1 MAELKWGAATHPG
14 QIRPDNED
22 SVLAIDGMFVV
33 ADGMGGHEAGEVAS
47 QLAIERLRQDL
58 EDAELPDAT
67 DVVES
72 IAAANGDI
80 FRAAIANPAQHGM
93 GTTLTAI
100 AVIGD
105 RLAGRGAP
113 NIDDNDPAGDTGVVP
128 AEPDEALVLANV
140 GDSRTYLYRH
150 ERLRRVTI
158 DHSYVQELVATGHL
172 TEAEARVHPR
182 RNIVTRALGIE
193 PDVRIDWWT
202 LPLIRGDRFLL
213 CSDGLVDEV
222 EDTLIAAIL
231 QEERDPQVAADRLVR
246 AANEAGGRD
255 NVTVIVLDVL
265 SGDDPP
271 DPTLE
276 VDVVP
281 LWADSESDPTPAGTL
296 TLDADADRAGGEGD
310 GDGAVAPAA
319 AAAPDPAQRRRK
331 RIKGALIAFAAA
343 AVLCVVFVFLAVWAR
358 SGYYVTYGDDDEVLV
373 FHGRTGGV
381 LWFDPTLEVE
391 TGQTRDDLEDD
402 VAAEI
407 DDDPRFDSLDN
418 ALEFVRDAV
427 TTTTTTTTTT
437 TVPPTTTTA
446 PTTTSAPSTAA
457 TTANASPPT
466 TP

>member
-1 MAELKWGAATHPG
+1 MAELRWGAATHAG

-80 FRAAIANPAQHGM
+80 YRAAIANPAQHGM

-113 NIDDNDPAGDTGVVP
+113 NIDDNDPATDTGVVP
-128 AEPDEALVLANV
+128 AEPDEALILANV

-150 ERLRRVTI
+150 QRLRRVTI

-172 TEAEARVHPR
+172 TEAEARIHPR

-222 EDTLIAAIL
+222 EDTTIAAIL
-231 QEERDPQVAADRLVR
+231 QEESDPQSAADRLVR

-255 NVTVIVLDVL
+255 NVTVIVLDVIE
-265 SGDDPP
+265 GDDPP

-281 LWADSESDPTPAGTL
+281 VFADQEADPTPAGTL
-296 TLDADADRAGGEGD
+296 ELDADAHVAT
-310 GDGAVAPAA
+310 DGAVPVVAA
-319 AAAPDPAQRRRK
+319 GGPPPGRRRK
-331 RIKGALIAFAAA
+331 RVKRFVIAFAAA
-343 AVLCVVFVFLAVWAR
+343 AVLCVLFVLFAVWAR
-358 SGYYVTYGDDDEVLV
+358 SGYYLTYGDDDEVLV

-391 TGQTRDDLEDD
+391 TGKSRDELEDD
-402 VAAEI
+402 VADEI
-407 DDDPRFDSLDN
+407 DDEPRFDSLDG

-437 TVPPTTTTA
+437 TVA
-446 PTTTSAPSTAA
+446 PATTSAPATTRRPAT
-457 TTANASPPT
+457 TTANASPT
-466 TP
+466 TVP